1 MTCFLNRLSVFK
13 KSLKYK
19 RNYVKFT
26 ILGVKMIG
34 QHDLLRSF
42 RDNCG
47 FGLVANIKN
56 KPSYQ
61 VLDDAITALERMM
74 HRGAVAA
81 DGKTGDGSGLL
92 ISMPEEFMRGVAE
105 SNGVEL
111 SKQFGIASI
120 FTKDVKLLDIFEETC
135 DNNDLKIVFRREVP
149 IDTNALGE
157 QAMASLPKIMQF
169 FIVPNSLMATNRF
182 DALLYLSRKECEH
195 KLMKERDFYIASMS
209 SKVVSY
215 KGLVMPTHIK
225 EFYKDFQDE
234 KFKISFSLFHQRFS
248 TNTLPEWRLA
258 QPFRAVAHNGE
269 INSVEG
275 NRINVEI
282 KSESIK
288 SEVFTPEEIQRI
300 LPILQLNS
308 SDSAS
313 ADNFFEF
320 LIVNGM
326 DFFKA
331 VRAIIPSA
339 WQNSPHMDPE
349 LRAFYEYHSTV
360 FEAWDGPAAFSVT
373 DGRYIGCVLDRNG
386 LRPSKY
392 IITNDD
398 NLLIASEYGVVDIKE
413 EDIKERGR
421 LQSGEMLGLD
431 LKFGKVL
438 KSKEIDDYLKSTNPY
453 MKWLNEHMVYLQEH
467 VEEQYSSSK
476 DIDVDNL
483 IVRQRYFNI
492 TQEIVEQVIEPM
504 IIEGKE
510 AVGSMGD
517 DTPLAAFSNKQRN
530 FTDFFKQKFAQVT
543 NPPIDPIRE
552 KVVMSL
558 NTGFGE
564 IHNILDE
571 IPTHAQRLKSISPI
585 ITSEK
590 LAVLKSFGDNKSPRY
605 QAFYHN
611 TTFSTAYKNDLQTSL
626 STLVETVIHS
636 VKNDGTRIIILDD
649 GELSKENKVIPMAM
663 VVGRLNSSLL
673 KAKIRHLVSMICIT
687 GEVVDSHS
695 AAVLIGYGASAIF
708 PNLLFTTVAHQ
719 LEKSKTMDMECSEA
733 FKAVHTSIN
742 GGILKI
748 MSKMGIATI
757 ASYRN
762 AGLFDVMGL
771 SHEISKD
778 CFETSHNVIPGLTYN
793 DIDERLTKYH
803 KDAFRNNGFNKIFPL
818 NIGGYYKFYNGQEHH
833 DFGPDVI
840 HAIHD
845 MAASGKK
852 EDFDKFKNLVN
863 KRGLKF
869 IRDFFE
875 LKSDRKSID
884 VSEVEPKEVIFK
896 RFASAA
902 MSLGSISPEAH
913 ETMAIAMNT
922 IGGQSNSGE
931 GGEDSARYGTNKV
944 SKIKQVASGRFGVT
958 PAYLRSA
965 EELQIKVAQGAKPGE
980 GGQLPGHKVTALIGK
995 LRHTVPGVTLISPPP
1010 HHDIYSIEDLAQL
1023 IFDLKQVNPKARVA
1037 VKLVSTVGVGTI
1049 AAGVAKAYA
1058 DKIIISGGDG
1068 GTGAAPLTSIK
1079 FAGNPWEIGLSE
1091 AHNALKANNL
1101 RGLVE
1106 LQTDGGLKTGLDVV
1120 KAALLGAE
1128 SYAFGTG
1135 VLTIVGC
1142 KMLRICH
1149 VNKCTV
1155 GIATQN
1161 EKLRNEFFKGHVDQV
1176 INFFTLLA
1184 EDVRSIMA
1192 ELGYRTME
1200 EMIGRVDLLKV
1211 TKDDFAQKFDFS
1223 SILHQE
1229 KGVNTHQQSFN
1240 HPFDDNLF
1248 EKDVLKEAYAA
1259 IKHPEYPIRIK
1270 REIKNVHRSF
1280 GALVSGEIAEFYGDE
1295 GLKAGTITINLN
1307 GVAGQALGAFLI
1319 PGVSIY
1325 LDGVANDYIAKGMH
1339 GGKIV
1344 ITSKNQGEKFSAGG
1358 NTCLYGATG
1367 GKLYISGSVGERFGV
1382 RNSGALA
1389 IVEGSGDNACEY
1401 MTGGIVVILG
1411 KTGINFGAGMTG
1423 GISFVYDC
1431 DHTFIENVNHELVEA
1446 IRIDTDEGDE
1456 ARHYLKRL
1464 LKDYLVETGSNKA
1477 QELLENFRVEVRNF
1491 WLIKPKNLTKL
1502 PLNIE
1507 KGD

>member
-1 MTCFLNRLSVFK
+1 MVEH
-13 KSLKYK
+13 
-19 RNYVKFT
+19 
-26 ILGVKMIG
+26 
-34 QHDLLRSF
+34 HDLLRSF
-42 RDNCG
+42 KDNCG

-56 KPSYQ
+56 KASRK
-61 VLDDAITALERMM
+61 VLDDAVTALERMM

-92 ISMPEEFMRGVAE
+92 LSMPTEFMLKVAE
-105 SNGVEL
+105 ANGIEL
-111 SKQFGIASI
+111 SKQFAVASV
-120 FTKDVKLLDIFEETC
+120 FTKDTKHIDILEEVC
-135 DNNDLKIVFRREVP
+135 ANNDLKIVLRREVP
-149 IDTNALGE
+149 VDINALGD
-157 QAMASLPKIMQF
+157 QAIASLPNIMQI
-169 FIVPNSLMATNRF
+169 FITPNSIMATNRF
-182 DALLYLSRKECEH
+182 DALLYLSRKETEH
-195 KLMKERDFYIASMS
+195 KLIDERDFYIASMS
-209 SKVVSY
+209 STVLSY

-225 EFYKDFQDE
+225 EFYKDFNDE
-234 KFKISFSLFHQRFS
+234 SFKISFSLFHQRFS

-288 SEVFTPEEIQRI
+288 SDVFTDEEITRI

-331 VRAIIPSA
+331 VRAVIPSA
-339 WQNSPHMDPE
+339 WQNAPHMDPE

-392 IITNDD
+392 IVTKDD
-398 NLLIASEYGVVDIKE
+398 NLLIASEYGVVDIAE

-421 LQSGEMLGLD
+421 LQSGEMIGLD
-431 LKFGKVL
+431 LKFGKLL
-438 KSKEIDDYLKSTNPY
+438 KSNQIDDYLKGSNPY
-453 MKWLNEHMVYLQEH
+453 MKWLNEHMIYLQEH
-467 VEEQYSSSK
+467 VEEQYSAC
-476 DIDVDNL
+476 DNITGDAL
-483 IVRQRYFNI
+483 IKRQKFFNV

-504 IIEGKE
+504 IIDGKE

-517 DTPLAAFSNKQRN
+517 DTPLAAFSEKQRS
-530 FTDFFKQKFAQVT
+530 FSDYFKQKFAQVT

-564 IHNILDE
+564 VHNILDE
-571 IPTHAQRLKSISPI
+571 IPTHAHRLKSISPI
-585 ITSEK
+585 ITNEK
-590 LAVLKSFGDNKSPRY
+590 LRVLKSFGDKSSPRY

-611 TTFSTAYKNDLQTSL
+611 TTFSTAYQTDLKGSL
-626 STLVETVIHS
+626 TTLIAKIIKS
-636 VKNDGTRIIILDD
+636 VKEDGTRIVILDD
-649 GELSKENKVIPMAM
+649 AEFSEENKIIPMAM
-663 VVGRLNSSLL
+663 AIGRLNIALL
-673 KAKIRHLVSMICIT
+673 KEKIRHLVSMIAVT
-687 GEVVDSHS
+687 GEVIDSHS
-695 AAVLIGYGASAIF
+695 AAVLIGYGASAIY
-708 PNLLFTTVAHQ
+708 PNVLFATVESK
-719 LEKSKTMDMECSEA
+719 LEQSKSIKLSSPEA
-733 FKAVHTSIN
+733 YKAVHTALNS
-742 GGILKI
+742 GILKI

-762 AGLFDVMGL
+762 SGLFDVMGL
-771 SHEISKD
+771 SKEIAQE
-778 CFETSHNVIPGLTYN
+778 CFEMSHCAIAGLTYE
-793 DIDERLTKYH
+793 DIDERIEKFH
-803 KDAFRNNGFNKIFPL
+803 KSAFKNDGFKKIFPL
-818 NIGGYYKFYNGQEHH
+818 NIGGYYKFYTGQEHH
-833 DFGPDVI
+833 DFGPAVI
-840 HAIHD
+840 HAIHAVAD
-845 MAASGKK
+845 SGKK
-852 EDFDKFKNLVN
+852 EDFDRLRNLVN
-863 KRGLKF
+863 NRGLKF
-869 IRDFFE
+869 IRDFFDI
-875 LKSDRKSID
+875 KSDRKAID
-884 VSEVEPKEVIFK
+884 ISEVEPKEAIFK

-913 ETMAIAMNT
+913 ETIAIAMNR

-931 GGEDSARYGTNKV
+931 GGEDKSRFGTERV

-965 EELQIKVAQGAKPGE
+965 EEIQIKVAQGAKPGE

-1010 HHDIYSIEDLAQL
+1010 HHDIYSIEDLSQL
-1023 IFDLKQVNPKARVA
+1023 IFDMKQVNPKARIA
-1037 VKLVSTVGVGTI
+1037 VKLVSTIGVGTI

-1068 GTGAAPLTSIK
+1068 GTGAAPLTSLK
-1079 FAGNPWEIGLSE
+1079 FAGNPWELGLSE

-1106 LQTDGGLKTGLDVV
+1106 LQTDGGLKSGLDVV

-1128 SYAFGTG
+1128 SFAFGTG

-1149 VNKCTV
+1149 VNKCSV

-1161 EKLRNEFFKGHVDQV
+1161 EKLREEFFKGHVDQI
-1176 INFFTLLA
+1176 INYFTLLA

-1192 ELGYRTME
+1192 TLGYKTME
-1200 EMIGRVDLLKV
+1200 EMVGQVSTLKV
-1211 TKDDFAQKFDFS
+1211 KEDSFAQKFDFS
-1223 SILHQE
+1223 AVLHE
-1229 KGVNTHQQSFN
+1229 EEGVNTHQQRFN
-1240 HPFDDNLF
+1240 HPFDDNSF
-1248 EKDVLKEAYAA
+1248 EKDVLKEAMVA
-1259 IKHPEYPIRIK
+1259 IKSPDQPIRIN

-1280 GALVSGEIAEFYGDE
+1280 GALISGEIAEYYGDD
-1295 GLKAGTITINLN
+1295 GLKPDTIKINLT
-1307 GVAGQALGAFLI
+1307 GSAGQALGAFI
-1319 PGVSIY
+1319 APGVSIY
-1325 LDGVANDYIAKGMH
+1325 LDGVANDYIGKGMN
-1339 GGKIV
+1339 GGKII
-1344 ITSKNQGEKFSAGG
+1344 ITSKNEGEEFSAGG

-1367 GKLYISGSVGERFGV
+1367 GKLYISGSVGERFAV
-1382 RNSGALA
+1382 RNSGAFA
-1389 IVEGSGDNACEY
+1389 IVEGTGDNACEY
-1401 MTGGIVVILG
+1401 MTGGVVVILG

-1423 GISFVYDC
+1423 GVSFVYDQE
-1431 DHTFIENVNHELVEA
+1431 HRFVENVNHELVEA
-1446 IRIDTDEGDE
+1446 VRIDTDEGDE

-1464 LKDYLVETGSNKA
+1464 LKDYVVETGSLKA
-1477 QELLENFRVEVRNF
+1477 IELLENFRVEVRNF
-1491 WLIKPKNLTKL
+1491 WLVKPKNLTKL
-1502 PLNIE
+1502 PLNLE
-1507 KGD
+1507 NGD

>member
-1 MTCFLNRLSVFK
+1 MVEH
-13 KSLKYK
+13 
-19 RNYVKFT
+19 
-26 ILGVKMIG
+26 
-34 QHDLLRSF
+34 HDLLRSF
-42 RDNCG
+42 KDNCG

-56 KPSYQ
+56 KASRK
-61 VLDDAITALERMM
+61 VLDDAVTALERMM

-92 ISMPEEFMRGVAE
+92 LSMPKEFIKKEASKNGIELPNQFAVA
-105 SNGVEL
+105 SV
-111 SKQFGIASI
+111 
-120 FTKDVKLLDIFEETC
+120 FTKDKSLLDILSDIC
-135 DNNDLKIVFRREVP
+135 ANNDLKIVFTRDVP
-149 IDTNALGE
+149 VDTNALGE
-157 QAMASLPKIMQF
+157 QAIASLPNIVQLV
-169 FIVPNSLMATNRF
+169 IVPNSIMATTRF
-182 DALLYLSRKECEH
+182 DALLYLSRKETEH
-195 KLMKERDFYIASMS
+195 KLIEHRDFYIASMS
-209 SKVVSY
+209 STVLSY

-234 KFKISFSLFHQRFS
+234 AFKISFSLFHQRFS

-258 QPFRAVAHNGE
+258 QPFRSVAHNGE

-288 SEVFTPEEIQRI
+288 SEVFTDEEIQRI

-331 VRAIIPSA
+331 ARAVIPSA
-339 WQNSPHMDPE
+339 WQNAPHMDPE

-398 NLLIASEYGVVDIKE
+398 NLLIASEYGVVDIAE

-431 LKFGKVL
+431 LKFGKIL
-438 KSKEIDDYLKSTNPY
+438 KNEQINDYLKSSNPY
-453 MKWLNEHMVYLQEH
+453 MKWLNEHMIYLQEH
-467 VEEQYSSSK
+467 VDENFSAQCSFDK
-476 DIDVDNL
+476 DNL
-483 IVRQRYFNI
+483 VKRQRFFNI

-504 IIEGKE
+504 IKDSKE

-530 FTDFFKQKFAQVT
+530 FTDYFKQKFAQVT

-564 IHNILDE
+564 VHNILDE
-571 IPTHAQRLKSISPI
+571 IPTHANRLKSISPI
-585 ITSEK
+585 ITAEK
-590 LAVLKSFGDNKSPRY
+590 LDVLKSFGNEKSPRY
-605 QAFYHN
+605 QAYYKN
-611 TTFSTAYKNDLQTSL
+611 NSFSTAYSGSL
-626 STLVETVIHS
+626 KDALDKLVSDVIES
-636 VKNDGTRIIILDD
+636 VTNDGTRIIILDD
-649 GELSKENKVIPMAM
+649 SEFSVENKTIPMAM
-663 VVGRLNSSLL
+663 VIGRVNFALL
-673 KAKIRHLVSMICIT
+673 KNKNRHLVSLIAIT
-687 GEVVDSHS
+687 GEVIDSHS
-695 AAVLIGYGASAIF
+695 AAVLIGYGASAIY
-708 PNLLFTTVAHQ
+708 PNLLFSTVINQ
-719 LEKSKTMDMECSEA
+719 VEKSKSLNIDCKEA
-733 FKAVHTSIN
+733 IKSVQSALN
-742 GGILKI
+742 AGLLKI

-762 AGLFDVMGL
+762 AGLFDVLGL
-771 SHEISKD
+771 SREIVED
-778 CFETSHNVIPGLTYN
+778 CFESSNSTLHGLSYD
-793 DIDERLTKYH
+793 DIDERVSKYH
-803 KDAFRNNGFNKIFPL
+803 KEAFKEDGFNKIFPL
-818 NIGGYYKFYNGQEHH
+818 NIGGYYKFYSGQEHH
-833 DFGPDVI
+833 DFGPAVI
-840 HAIHD
+840 HAIHSV
-845 MAASGKK
+845 AENGKK
-852 EDFDKFKNLVN
+852 EDFDRLKDLVN

-884 VSEVEPKEVIFK
+884 ISEVESKEKIFK

-913 ETMAIAMNT
+913 ETIAIAMNR

-931 GGEDSARYGTNKV
+931 GGEDVSRFGTERV

-965 EELQIKVAQGAKPGE
+965 EEIQIKVAQGAKPGE
-980 GGQLPGHKVTALIGK
+980 GGQLPGHKVTPLIGK

-1023 IFDLKQVNPKARVA
+1023 IFDCKQVNPKARVA
-1037 VKLVSTVGVGTI
+1037 VKLVSTMGVGTI

-1079 FAGNPWEIGLSE
+1079 FAGNPWELGLSE

-1106 LQTDGGLKTGLDVV
+1106 VQADGGLKSGLDVV

-1128 SYAFGTG
+1128 SFAFGTG

-1149 VNKCTV
+1149 VNKCSV

-1161 EKLRNEFFKGHVDQV
+1161 DKLREEFFKGHVGQV
-1176 INFFTLLA
+1176 INYFTLLA
-1184 EDVRSIMA
+1184 EDIRSIMA
-1192 ELGYRTME
+1192 ELGYKTME

-1211 TKDDFAQKFDFS
+1211 VDDKFAQKFDFS
-1223 SILHQE
+1223 SVLHHE
-1229 KGVNTHQQSFN
+1229 EGVNTHQQRFN
-1240 HPFDDNLF
+1240 HPFDDNSF
-1248 EKDVLKEAYAA
+1248 EKNVLTEAMAA
-1259 IKHPEYPIRIK
+1259 IKHPEQPIRIS
-1270 REIKNVHRSF
+1270 REIKNIHRSF
-1280 GALVSGEIAEFYGDE
+1280 GALVSGEIAQYYGDK
-1295 GLKAGTITINLN
+1295 GLKADTIKIDLH
-1307 GVAGQALGAFLI
+1307 GIAGQALGAFLI

-1325 LDGVANDYIAKGMH
+1325 LNGVANDYIGKGMH
-1339 GGKIV
+1339 GGKII
-1344 ITSKNQGEKFSAGG
+1344 ITSSNQGEVYSAGG

-1367 GKLYISGSVGERFGV
+1367 GKLYISGSVGERFAV

-1401 MTGGIVVILG
+1401 MTGGIVVMLG

-1423 GISFVYDC
+1423 GISFVYDA
-1431 DHTFIENVNHELVEA
+1431 DHSFVENVNRELVDA
-1446 IRIDTDEGDE
+1446 IRIDTDESAD
-1456 ARHYLKRL
+1456 ARHLLKRL
-1464 LKDYLVETGSNKA
+1464 LKDYEAETESKKA
-1477 QELLENFRVEVRNF
+1477 KDLLDNFRVEVRNF
-1491 WLIKPKNLTKL
+1491 WLVKPKNLTKL
-1502 PLNIE
+1502 PLNLE
-1507 KGD
+1507 NGD

>member
-1 MTCFLNRLSVFK
+1 MVEH
-13 KSLKYK
+13 
-19 RNYVKFT
+19 
-26 ILGVKMIG
+26 
-34 QHDLLRSF
+34 HDLLRSF
-42 RDNCG
+42 KDNCG

-56 KPSYQ
+56 KPSRK
-61 VLDDAITALERMM
+61 VLNDAITALERMM

-92 ISMPEEFMRGVAE
+92 LSMPEEFIRKEAE
-105 SNGVEL
+105 KAGVEL
-111 SKQFGIASI
+111 ANQFAVASV
-120 FTKDVKLLDIFEETC
+120 FTKDLTQLDEIEAIC
-135 DNNDLKIVFRREVP
+135 AHNDLKVVLRREVP
-149 IDTNALGE
+149 VDTNALGD
-157 QAMASLPKIMQF
+157 QALETLPHIMQLV
-169 FIVPNSLMATNRF
+169 ITPNSIMAIERF

-195 KLMKERDFYIASMS
+195 KFVKDRDFYIASMS
-209 SKVVSY
+209 SKVLSY

-225 EFYKDFQDE
+225 EFYKDLQDE
-234 KFKISFSLFHQRFS
+234 NFKISFSLFHQRFS

-288 SEVFTPEEIQRI
+288 SDVFTDEEIARL
-300 LPILQLNS
+300 LPILQPGA

-331 VRAIIPSA
+331 VRAVIPSA
-339 WQNSPHMDPE
+339 WQNAPHMDPE

-392 IITNDD
+392 IVTKDD
-398 NLLIASEYGVVDIKE
+398 NLLIASEYGVVDIAE

-421 LQSGEMLGLD
+421 LQSGEMIGLD
-431 LKFGKVL
+431 LKFGKLL
-438 KSKEIDDYLKSTNPY
+438 KSNQIDNYLKSSNPY
-453 MKWLNEHMVYLQEH
+453 MKWLNEHMIYLQEH
-467 VEEQYSSSK
+467 VEEQYGK
-476 DIDVDNL
+476 PLELDEDVL
-483 IVRQRYFNI
+483 VKKQKYFNI
-492 TQEIVEQVIEPM
+492 TQEVVEQVIEPM
-504 IIEGKE
+504 MRDGKE

-517 DTPLAAFSNKQRN
+517 DTPLAAFSQKQRS

-564 IHNILDE
+564 VHNILNE
-571 IPTHAQRLKSISPI
+571 IPSHAHRLKSISPI
-585 ITSEK
+585 ITGEK
-590 LAVLKSFGDNKSPRY
+590 LEVLKSFGDKKSPRY

-611 TTFSTAYKNDLQTSL
+611 TTFSTAYESDLKASL
-626 STLVETVIHS
+626 EALVERVIES
-636 VKNDGTRIIILDD
+636 VKNDNTRIVILDD
-649 GELSKENKVIPMAM
+649 AEFSESKKIIPMAM
-663 VVGRLNSSLL
+663 VIGRLNTALL
-673 KAKIRHLVSMICIT
+673 EEKVRHLVSMIAVT
-687 GEVVDSHS
+687 GEVFDSHS
-695 AAVLIGYGASAIF
+695 AAVLIGYGASAIY
-708 PNLLFTTVAHQ
+708 PKVLFETVATH
-719 LEKSKTMDMECSEA
+719 LEKSKSINLTCHEA
-733 FKAVHTSIN
+733 FKSVHTAIN
-742 GGILKI
+742 SGLLKI
-748 MSKMGIATI
+748 MSKMGISTI

-762 AGLFDVMGL
+762 SALFDVMGL
-771 SHEISKD
+771 SHEIVQD
-778 CFETSHNVIPGLTYN
+778 CFKASNCAIPGLTYE
-793 DIDERLTKYH
+793 DIDERIEKNH
-803 KDAFRNNGFNKIFPL
+803 KSAFKNDGFKKIFPL
-818 NIGGYYKFYNGQEHH
+818 NIGGYYKFYTGQEHH
-833 DFGPDVI
+833 DFGPAVI
-840 HAIHD
+840 HAIHK
-845 MAASGKK
+845 MANSGKP
-852 EDFDKFKNLVN
+852 EDFEELKRLVN
-863 KRGLKF
+863 GRGLKM
-869 IRDFFE
+869 IRDF
-875 LKSDRKSID
+875 LDIKSDRKPID
-884 VSEVEPKEVIFK
+884 ISEVEPKEAIFK

-913 ETMAIAMNT
+913 ETIAIAMNR

-931 GGEDSARYGTNKV
+931 GGEDKARFGTERV

-965 EELQIKVAQGAKPGE
+965 EEIQIKVAQGAKPGE
-980 GGQLPGHKVTALIGK
+980 GGQLPGHKVTPLIGK

-1023 IFDLKQVNPKARVA
+1023 IFDMKQINPKARVA
-1037 VKLVSTVGVGTI
+1037 VKLVSTIGVGTI

-1079 FAGNPWEIGLSE
+1079 FAGNPWELGLSE

-1149 VNKCTV
+1149 VNKCSV

-1161 EKLRNEFFKGHVDQV
+1161 EKLREEFFKGHVDQV
-1176 INFFTLLA
+1176 VNFFTLLA

-1200 EMIGRVDLLKV
+1200 EMIGRVDLLQ
-1211 TKDDFAQKFDFS
+1211 TKEDEFARKFDFS
-1223 SILHQE
+1223 AVLHQE
-1229 KGVNTHQQSFN
+1229 EGVNTHQQPFN
-1240 HPFDDNLF
+1240 PPFDDNAF
-1248 EKDVLKEAYAA
+1248 EKDVLKEAMVA
-1259 IKHPEYPIRIK
+1259 IKSPEQPIRIQ
-1270 REIKNVHRSF
+1270 REIQNIHRSF
-1280 GALVSGEIAEFYGDE
+1280 GTLLSGEIAEYYGDE
-1295 GLKAGTITINLN
+1295 GLKPDTIKINLS
-1307 GVAGQALGAFLI
+1307 GVAGQALGAFLA
-1319 PGVSIY
+1319 PGISIY
-1325 LDGVANDYIAKGMH
+1325 LDGVANDYIGKGMN
-1339 GGKIV
+1339 GGKII
-1344 ITSKNQGEKFSAGG
+1344 ITSKNEGESFSSGG

-1367 GKLYISGSVGERFGV
+1367 GKLYISGSVGERFAV
-1382 RNSGALA
+1382 RNSGAFA
-1389 IVEGSGDNACEY
+1389 IVEGTGDNACEY
-1401 MTGGIVVILG
+1401 MTGGVVVILG

-1423 GISFVYDC
+1423 GISFVYDKE
-1431 DHTFIENVNHELVEA
+1431 HKFVENVNHELIEA
-1446 IRIDTDEGDE
+1446 VRIDTDEGDE

-1464 LKDYLVETGSNKA
+1464 LKDYVVETSSKKA

-1491 WLIKPKNLTKL
+1491 WLVKPKNLTKL
-1502 PLNIE
+1502 PLNLE
-1507 KGD
+1507 NGD

>member
-1 MTCFLNRLSVFK
+1 MTEH
-13 KSLKYK
+13 
-19 RNYVKFT
+19 
-26 ILGVKMIG
+26 
-34 QHDLLRSF
+34 HDLLRSF
-42 RDNCG
+42 KDNCG

-56 KPSYQ
+56 KASHK
-61 VLDDAITALERMM
+61 VLNDAVTALERMM
-74 HRGAVAA
+74 HRGAIAA
-81 DGKTGDGSGLL
+81 DGKTGDGCGLL
-92 ISMPEEFMRGVAE
+92 LSMPDEFLRNEA
-105 SNGVEL
+105 SNNGVEL
-111 SKQFGIASI
+111 PKQFAVASV
-120 FTKDVKLLDIFEETC
+120 FTKDIKHLEVIENICEA
-135 DNNDLKIVFRREVP
+135 NDLKIVLRREVP
-149 IDTNALGE
+149 TDNKALGE
-157 QAMASLPKIMQF
+157 QALESLPSIMQL
-169 FIVPNSLMATNRF
+169 FITPNSIMATNRF
-182 DALLYLSRKECEH
+182 DALLYLSRKESEH
-195 KLMKERDFYIASMS
+195 KLVNDRNFYIASMS
-209 SKVVSY
+209 SKVLSY
-215 KGLVMPTHIK
+215 KGLIMPTHIK

-234 KFKISFSLFHQRFS
+234 SFKVSFSLFHQRFS
-248 TNTLPEWRLA
+248 TNTLPEWKLA

-275 NRINVEI
+275 NRISVAI

-288 SEVFTPEEIQRI
+288 SEVFTDEEIKRI

-331 VRAIIPSA
+331 VRAVIPSA
-339 WQNSPHMDPE
+339 WQNAPHMDPE

-392 IITNDD
+392 IVTKDD
-398 NLLIASEYGVVDIKE
+398 NLLIASEYGVVDIPE
-413 EDIKERGR
+413 EEIAERGR
-421 LQSGEMLGLD
+421 LQSGEMIGLD
-431 LKFGKVL
+431 LKFGKLL
-438 KSKEIDDYLKSTNPY
+438 KNEQINDYLKSSNPY
-453 MKWLNEHMVYLQEH
+453 MKWLNEHMIYLQEH
-467 VEEQYSSSK
+467 VEVQYTDK
-476 DIDVDNL
+476 CDFETENFIK
-483 IVRQRYFNI
+483 RQRFFNI
-492 TQEIVEQVIEPM
+492 TQEVIEQVIEPM

-530 FTDFFKQKFAQVT
+530 FTDYFKQKFAQVT

-564 IHNILDE
+564 VHNILDE
-571 IPTHAQRLKSISPI
+571 IPSHAHRLKSISPI
-585 ITSEK
+585 ITREK
-590 LAVLKSFGDNKSPRY
+590 LDVLKSFGDKSSPRY

-611 TTFSTAYKNDLQTSL
+611 TTFSTTYSGSL
-626 STLVETVIHS
+626 KEALDALTVKVVDS
-636 VKNDGTRIIILDD
+636 VKNEGTRIIVLDD
-649 GELSKENKVIPMAM
+649 YEFNLNNKVIPMAM
-663 VVGRLNSSLL
+663 VVGRLNFALL
-673 KAKIRHLVSMICIT
+673 NARIRHLTSMVCIT

-695 AAVLIGYGASAIF
+695 AAVLIGYGASAIH
-708 PNLLFTTVAHQ
+708 PNLLFATVIDKI
-719 LEKSKTMDMECSEA
+719 ESSKMMTMDCSEGI
-733 FKAVHTSIN
+733 KAVHSALN
-742 GGILKI
+742 AGLLKI
-748 MSKMGIATI
+748 MSKMGIATV

-762 AGLFDVMGL
+762 AGLFDVLGL
-771 SHEISKD
+771 NDEIVKE
-778 CFETSHNVIPGLTYN
+778 CFESSNSELGGLNYE
-793 DIDERLTKYH
+793 DIDERITKYH
-803 KDAFRNNGFNKIFPL
+803 KEAFVEDGFKKIFPL
-818 NIGGYYKFYNGQEHH
+818 NIGGYYKFYSGQEHH
-833 DFGPDVI
+833 DFGPAVI
-840 HAIHD
+840 HAIHAVAD
-845 MAASGKK
+845 SGKT
-852 EDFDKFKNLVN
+852 EDYNKLKDLVN

-875 LKSDRKSID
+875 LKSDRKAID
-884 VSEVEPKEVIFK
+884 ISEVESKEKIFK

-913 ETMAIAMNT
+913 ETIAIAMNR
-922 IGGQSNSGE
+922 IGAQSNSGE
-931 GGEDSARYGTNKV
+931 GGEDKARFGTERV

-965 EELQIKVAQGAKPGE
+965 DEIQIKVAQGAKPGE

-1023 IFDLKQVNPKARVA
+1023 IFDIKQVNPKSRVA
-1037 VKLVSTVGVGTI
+1037 VKLVSTIGVGTI

-1106 LQTDGGLKTGLDVV
+1106 LQTDGGLKSGLDVV

-1149 VNKCTV
+1149 VNKCSV

-1161 EKLRNEFFKGHVDQV
+1161 EKLRDEFFKGHVDQV
-1176 INFFTLLA
+1176 INYFTFLA
-1184 EDVRSIMA
+1184 EDIRSIMA
-1192 ELGYRTME
+1192 ELGFATIE
-1200 EMIGRVDLLKV
+1200 EMVGRVDLLKV
-1211 TKDDFAQKFDFS
+1211 VDDKFAQKFDFS

-1229 KGVNTHQQSFN
+1229 EGVNTHQQKFN
-1240 HPFDDNLF
+1240 KPFDDNAF
-1248 EKDVLKEAYAA
+1248 EHDILKEAMSA
-1259 IKHPEYPIRIK
+1259 IKHPEHPIRIT

-1280 GALVSGEIAEFYGDE
+1280 GALVSGEIAQYYGDT
-1295 GLKAGTITINLN
+1295 GLKADTIKINLT
-1307 GVAGQALGAFLI
+1307 GIAGQAFGAFLI
-1319 PGVSIY
+1319 PGVSVY
-1325 LDGVANDYIAKGMH
+1325 LEGVANDYIGKGMH
-1339 GGKIV
+1339 GGKII
-1344 ITSKNQGEKFSAGG
+1344 ITSKNEGEEYSAGG

-1367 GKLYISGSVGERFGV
+1367 GKLYITGSVGERFAV

-1401 MTGGIVVILG
+1401 MTGGVVVILG
-1411 KTGINFGAGMTG
+1411 RTGINFGAGMTG
-1423 GISFVYDC
+1423 GVSFVYDE
-1431 DHTFIENVNHELVEA
+1431 DHSFVENVNRELVEA
-1446 IRIDTDEGDE
+1446 IRIDTDEGAD
-1456 ARHYLKRL
+1456 ARHLLKKL
-1464 LKDYLVETGSNKA
+1464 LKDYVVETESAKA
-1477 QELLENFRVEVRNF
+1477 KELLLNFRVEVRNF
-1491 WLIKPKNLTKL
+1491 WLVKPKNLTKL
-1502 PLNIE
+1502 PLNLE
-1507 KGD
+1507 NGN

>member
-1 MTCFLNRLSVFK
+1 M
-13 KSLKYK
+13 
-19 RNYVKFT
+19 VKH
-26 ILGVKMIG
+26 
-34 QHDLLRSF
+34 HDLLRSF
-42 RDNCG
+42 KDNCG

-56 KPSYQ
+56 KASRK
-61 VLDDAITALERMM
+61 VLDDAVTALERMM

-92 ISMPEEFMRGVAE
+92 LSMPEEFIRKEA
-105 SNGVEL
+105 SANGVEL
-111 SKQFGIASI
+111 PTQFAVASV
-120 FTKDVKLLDIFEETC
+120 FTKNKAHLKIMENICV
-135 DNNDLKIVFRREVP
+135 NNDLKIVYTRDVP
-149 IDTNALGE
+149 VDINALGD
-157 QAMASLPKIMQF
+157 QAIASLPH
-169 FIVPNSLMATNRF
+169 IVQLCITPNSIMATNRF
-182 DALLYLSRKECEH
+182 DALLYLSRKEVEH
-195 KLMKERDFYIASMS
+195 KLIDERDFYISSMS
-209 SKVVSY
+209 SKVLSY

-234 KFKISFSLFHQRFS
+234 SFKVSFSLFHQRFS

-275 NRINVEI
+275 NRLNVEI

-288 SEVFTPEEIQRI
+288 SEVFTPEEIDRI

-331 VRAIIPSA
+331 VRAVIPSA
-339 WQNSPHMDPE
+339 WQNAPHMDPE

-398 NLLIASEYGVVDIKE
+398 NLLIASEYGVVDID
-413 EDIKERGR
+413 EDNIKERGR

-438 KSKEIDDYLKSTNPY
+438 KNEQINDYLKSSNPY
-453 MKWLNEHMVYLQEH
+453 MKWLNEHMIYLQEH
-467 VEEQYSSSK
+467 VEEQYVINCEFSR
-476 DIDVDNL
+476 DNF
-483 IVRQRYFNI
+483 IKRQRFFNI
-492 TQEIVEQVIEPM
+492 TQEVIEQVIEPM
-504 IIEGKE
+504 ILDGKE

-517 DTPLAAFSNKQRN
+517 DTPLAAFSSKQRC
-530 FTDFFKQKFAQVT
+530 FTDYFKQKFAQVT

-564 IHNILDE
+564 VHNILDE
-571 IPTHAQRLKSISPI
+571 IPTHAHRLKSISPI
-585 ITSEK
+585 ITREK
-590 LAVLKSFGDNKSPRY
+590 LEVLKSFGDKKSPRY

-611 TTFSTAYKNDLQTSL
+611 TTFSTAYKGSL
-626 STLVETVIHS
+626 KEALDALVVKVVSS
-636 VKNDGTRIIILDD
+636 VSKNGTRIIILDD
-649 GELSKENKVIPMAM
+649 KEFSFENKIMPMAM
-663 VVGRLNSSLL
+663 VVGRLNLALL
-673 KAKIRHLVSMICIT
+673 KAKVRHLTSLVCIT
-687 GEVVDSHS
+687 GEVIDSHS
-695 AAVLIGYGASAIF
+695 AAVLIGYGASAIY
-708 PNLLFTTVAHQ
+708 PNLLFATAIDKVETSKVID
-719 LEKSKTMDMECSEA
+719 LECNEGI
-733 FKAVHTSIN
+733 KAVHSALN
-742 GGILKI
+742 GGLLKI
-748 MSKMGIATI
+748 MSKMGIATV

-762 AGLFDVMGL
+762 AGLFDVLGL
-771 SHEISKD
+771 SDEIVED
-778 CFETSHNVIPGLTYN
+778 CFENSNSELGGLTYE
-793 DIDERLTKYH
+793 DIDERVARYH
-803 KDAFRNNGFNKIFPL
+803 KEAFVEDGFKKIFPL
-818 NIGGYYKFYNGQEHH
+818 NIGGFYKFYSGQEHH
-833 DFGPDVI
+833 DFGPSVI
-840 HAIHD
+840 HAIH
-845 MAASGKK
+845 AVARSGKK
-852 EDFDKFKNLVN
+852 EDYEKLKTIVN
-863 KRGLKF
+863 QRGLKY
-869 IRDFFE
+869 IRDFFDM
-875 LKSDRKSID
+875 KSSRKPID
-884 VSEVEPKEVIFK
+884 ISEVESKEKIFK
-896 RFASAA
+896 RFSSAA

-913 ETMAIAMNT
+913 ETIAIAMNR

-931 GGEDSARYGTNKV
+931 GGEDKARYGTERV

-965 EELQIKVAQGAKPGE
+965 EEIQIKVAQGAKPGE
-980 GGQLPGHKVTALIGK
+980 GGQLPGHKVSPLIGK

-1023 IFDLKQVNPKARVA
+1023 IFDCKQVNPKARVA
-1037 VKLVSTVGVGTI
+1037 VKLVSTIGVGTI

-1106 LQTDGGLKTGLDVV
+1106 VQTDGGLKTGLDVV

-1149 VNKCTV
+1149 VNKCSV

-1161 EKLRNEFFKGHVDQV
+1161 EKLRADFFKGHVDQV

-1184 EDVRSIMA
+1184 EDIRCIMA
-1192 ELGYRTME
+1192 ELGFKTME
-1200 EMIGRVDLLKV
+1200 EMIGQVDTLKV
-1211 TKDDFAQKFDFS
+1211 VDDAFARKFDFS
-1223 SILHQE
+1223 SILHKE
-1229 KGVNTHQQSFN
+1229 EGVNTSQQKFN
-1240 HPFDDNLF
+1240 HPFDDNSF
-1248 EKDVLKEAYAA
+1248 EHSVLKEAMAA
-1259 IKHPEYPIRIK
+1259 IKHPDRPIRIT
-1270 REIKNVHRSF
+1270 RDIQNVHRSF
-1280 GALVSGEIAEFYGDE
+1280 GALISGEIAEYYGDT
-1295 GLKAGTITINLN
+1295 GLKADTIKINLK
-1307 GVAGQALGAFLI
+1307 GTAGQALGAFLI
-1319 PGVSIY
+1319 HGVSIY
-1325 LDGVANDYIAKGMH
+1325 LNGVANDYLGKGMH
-1339 GGKIV
+1339 GGKII
-1344 ITSKNQGEKFSAGG
+1344 ITSKNEGEVFAAGG

-1367 GKLYISGSVGERFGV
+1367 GKLYISGSVGERFAV

-1389 IVEGSGDNACEY
+1389 IVEATGDNACEY
-1401 MTGGIVVILG
+1401 MTGGVVVILG
-1411 KTGINFGAGMTG
+1411 RTGINFGAGMTG
-1423 GISFVYDC
+1423 GVSFVYDE
-1431 DHTFIENVNHELVEA
+1431 DHSFVENVNRELVEA
-1446 IRIDTDEGDE
+1446 VRIDTDEGAD
-1456 ARHYLKRL
+1456 ARHLLKKL
-1464 LKDYLVETGSNKA
+1464 LKDYVVETESKKA
-1477 QELLENFRVEVRNF
+1477 KELLDNFRVEVRNF

>member
-1 MTCFLNRLSVFK
+1 MVEH
-13 KSLKYK
+13 
-19 RNYVKFT
+19 
-26 ILGVKMIG
+26 
-34 QHDLLRSF
+34 HDLLRSF
-42 RDNCG
+42 KDNCG

-56 KPSYQ
+56 KASHK
-61 VLDDAITALERMM
+61 VLDDAVTALERMM

-92 ISMPEEFMRGVAE
+92 LSIPEEFLRNEAEKNGIELPAQFAVA
-105 SNGVEL
+105 SV
-111 SKQFGIASI
+111 
-120 FTKDVKLLDIFEETC
+120 FTKNREHLATVEEIC
-135 DNNDLKIVFRREVP
+135 INNDLKIVFTRDVP
-149 IDTNALGE
+149 VDTNALGD
-157 QAMASLPKIMQF
+157 QALETLPNIVQL
-169 FIVPNSLMATNRF
+169 FITPNSIMATNRF
-182 DALLYLSRKECEH
+182 DALLYLSRKESEH
-195 KLMKERDFYIASMS
+195 KLIDDRDFYIASMS
-209 SKVVSY
+209 SKVLSY

-225 EFYKDFQDE
+225 EFYKDLQNPL
-234 KFKISFSLFHQRFS
+234 FKISFSLFHQRFS

-269 INSVEG
+269 INSVEA
-275 NRINVEI
+275 NRVNVEI

-288 SEVFTPEEIQRI
+288 SEVFSDEEIARI
-300 LPILQLNS
+300 LPILQLNA

-331 VRAIIPSA
+331 ARAVIPSA
-339 WQNSPHMDPE
+339 WQNAPHMDPE

-392 IITNDD
+392 IVTKDN
-398 NLLIASEYGVVDIKE
+398 NLLIASEYGVVDIAE

-431 LKFGKVL
+431 LKFGKLL
-438 KSKEIDDYLKSTNPY
+438 KSKDIDNYLKASNPY
-453 MKWLNEHMVYLQEH
+453 MKWLNEHMIYLQEH
-467 VEEQYSSSK
+467 VDEQYIARCEFEK
-476 DIDVDNL
+476 EDFIK
-483 IVRQRYFNI
+483 RQRFFNI
-492 TQEIVEQVIEPM
+492 TQEVIEQVIEPM
-504 IIEGKE
+504 LKDGKE

-517 DTPLAAFSNKQRN
+517 DTPLAAFSNKQRT
-530 FTDFFKQKFAQVT
+530 FSDYFKQKFAQVT

-564 IHNILDE
+564 VHNILDE
-571 IPTHAQRLKSISPI
+571 IPSHAHRLKSISPI

-590 LAVLKSFGDNKSPRY
+590 LDVLKSFGDKSSPRY
-605 QAFYHN
+605 QPHYHN
-611 TTFSTAYKNDLQTSL
+611 TTFSTAYTGSL
-626 STLVETVIHS
+626 EEALNKITEKVIKS
-636 VKNDGTRIIILDD
+636 VREEGTRVVILDD
-649 GELSKENKVIPMAM
+649 YEFSAENKIIPMAM
-663 VVGRLNSSLL
+663 VVGRINFALL
-673 KAKIRHLVSMICIT
+673 KEKIRHLVSIISVT

-695 AAVLIGYGASAIF
+695 AAVLIGYGASAVY
-708 PNLLFTTVAHQ
+708 PNLLYATAIDHI
-719 LEKSKTMDMECSEA
+719 EKSNVLNVECHEA
-733 FKAVHTSIN
+733 LKSIHSAIN
-742 GGILKI
+742 GGLLKI

-762 AGLFDVMGL
+762 AGLFDVLGL
-771 SHEISKD
+771 NNNIVKD
-778 CFETSHNVIPGLTYN
+778 CFETSHSALSGLDYN
-793 DIDERLTKYH
+793 DIDERITKYH
-803 KDAFRNNGFNKIFPL
+803 KDAFKENGFNKIFPL
-818 NIGGYYKFYNGQEHH
+818 NIGGFYKFYSGQEHH
-833 DFGPDVI
+833 DFGPEVI
-840 HAIHD
+840 HAIH
-845 MAASGKK
+845 AVASSGKK
-852 EDFDKFKNLVN
+852 KDYDRLKEIVN

-869 IRDFFE
+869 IRDFFD
-875 LKSDRKSID
+875 LKSDRQPID
-884 VSEVEPKEVIFK
+884 ISEVEPKEEIFK
-896 RFASAA
+896 RFSSAA

-913 ETMAIAMNT
+913 ETLAIAMNK

-931 GGEDSARYGTNKV
+931 GGEDKTRFGTQRN

-965 EELQIKVAQGAKPGE
+965 EEIQIKVAQGAKPGE
-980 GGQLPGHKVTALIGK
+980 GGQLPGHKVTPLIGK

-1023 IFDLKQVNPKARVA
+1023 IFDMKQVNPKARVA
-1037 VKLVSTVGVGTI
+1037 VKLVSTIGVGTI

-1106 LQTDGGLKTGLDVV
+1106 VQTDGGLKTGLDVV

-1149 VNKCTV
+1149 VNKCSV

-1161 EKLRNEFFKGHVDQV
+1161 EKLREEFFKGHVDQV
-1176 INFFTLLA
+1176 VNYFTLLA
-1184 EDVRSIMA
+1184 EDVRSLMA
-1192 ELGYRTME
+1192 ELGYKTMD

-1211 TKDDFAQKFDFS
+1211 KEDDFAQKFNFS

-1229 KGVNTHQQSFN
+1229 EGVNTCQQPFN
-1240 HPFDDNLF
+1240 PPFDDNEF
-1248 EKDVLKEAYAA
+1248 EKDVLKEAMNA
-1259 IKHPEYPIRIK
+1259 IKHPEHPIRIT

-1280 GALVSGEIAEFYGDE
+1280 GALISGEIAQYYGDD
-1295 GLKAGTITINLN
+1295 GLKADTIKINLS

-1319 PGVSIY
+1319 HGVSIY
-1325 LDGVANDYIAKGMH
+1325 LDGVANDYLGKGMH
-1339 GGKIV
+1339 GGKII
-1344 ITSKNQGEKFSAGG
+1344 ITSQNQGEEFSAGG

-1367 GKLYISGSVGERFGV
+1367 GKLYISGSVGERFAV
-1382 RNSGALA
+1382 RNSGAVA

-1401 MTGGIVVILG
+1401 MTGGIVAILG
-1411 KTGINFGAGMTG
+1411 RTGINFGAGMTG
-1423 GISFVYDC
+1423 GVAFVYDE
-1431 DHTFIENVNHELVEA
+1431 DHSFVENVNRELVEA
-1446 IRIDTDEGDE
+1446 VRIDTDEGAD
-1456 ARHYLKRL
+1456 ARHLLKRL
-1464 LKDYLVETGSNKA
+1464 LKDYIVETESIKA
-1477 QELLENFRVEVRNF
+1477 KELLDNFRVEVRNF
-1491 WLIKPKNLTKL
+1491 WLIRPKNLTKL
-1502 PLNIE
+1502 PLNLE
-1507 KGD
+1507 NGD

>member
-1 MTCFLNRLSVFK
+1 MVEH
-13 KSLKYK
+13 
-19 RNYVKFT
+19 
-26 ILGVKMIG
+26 
-34 QHDLLRSF
+34 HDLLRSF
-42 RDNCG
+42 KDNCG

-56 KPSYQ
+56 KASHK
-61 VLDDAITALERMM
+61 VLDDAVTALERMM

-92 ISMPEEFMRGVAE
+92 LSMPEEFMRNEALK
-105 SNGVEL
+105 NGVEL
-111 SKQFGIASI
+111 PSQFAVASL
-120 FTKDVKLLDIFEETC
+120 FTKDKEQLKDIESIC
-135 DNNDLKIVFRREVP
+135 SNNDLKIVLTRDVP
-149 IDTNALGE
+149 VNTDALGE
-157 QAMASLPKIMQF
+157 QALQSLPHIVQL
-169 FIVPNSLMATNRF
+169 FIVPNTIMATQRF

-195 KLMKERDFYIASMS
+195 KFVQDRDFYIASMS
-209 SKVVSY
+209 SRVLSY

-225 EFYKDFQDE
+225 EFYKDLQDE

-275 NRINVEI
+275 NRFNVEI

-288 SEVFTPEEIQRI
+288 SEVFTDEEIKRI
-300 LPILQLNS
+300 LPILQEGA

-331 VRAIIPSA
+331 VRAVIPSA
-339 WQNSPHMDPE
+339 WQNAPHMDPE

-398 NLLIASEYGVVDIKE
+398 NLLIASEYGVVDIDSE
-413 EDIKERGR
+413 NIKEIGR
-421 LQSGEMLGLD
+421 LKSGEMLGLD

-438 KSKEIDDYLKSTNPY
+438 KNDQINDYLKSSNPY
-453 MKWLNEHMVYLQEH
+453 MKWLNEHMIYLQEH
-467 VEEQYSSSK
+467 IEDQYNDKFEYNVENIEK
-476 DIDVDNL
+476 K
-483 IVRQRYFNI
+483 QRFFNI
-492 TQEIVEQVIEPM
+492 TQEVIEQVIEPM
-504 IIEGKE
+504 INDGKE

-571 IPTHAQRLKSISPI
+571 VPTHASRLKSISPI
-585 ITSEK
+585 ITGEK
-590 LAVLKSFGDNKSPRY
+590 LEVLKSFGDEKSPRY
-605 QAFYHN
+605 QKFYKHQV
-611 TTFSTAYKNDLQTSL
+611 FSTAYKTDLKKSL
-626 STLVETVIHS
+626 EKLVEDVVDA
-636 VKNDGTRIIILDD
+636 VKNNGARIIILDD
-649 GELSKENKVIPMAM
+649 SEFSKDNKIIPMAM
-663 VVGRLNSSLL
+663 AIGRLNIALL
-673 KAKIRHLVSMICIT
+673 KAKVRHLVSFVAAT
-687 GEVVDSHS
+687 SEVMDSHS
-695 AAVLIGYGASAIF
+695 VAVLIGYGASAVY
-708 PNLLFTTVAHQ
+708 PTLLFTTVVHHI
-719 LEKSKTMDMECSEA
+719 EKSNVIKVSKHDA
-733 FKAVHTSIN
+733 IKAVHTALN
-742 GGILKI
+742 GGLLKI
-748 MSKMGIATI
+748 MSKMGISTI

-762 AGLFDVMGL
+762 SGLFDVMGL
-771 SHEISKD
+771 SKDIVKD
-778 CFETSHNVIPGLTYN
+778 CFESSNCALDGLTYE
-793 DIDERLTKYH
+793 DIDERISKYH
-803 KDAFRNNGFNKIFPL
+803 KEAFNENGFNKIFPL
-818 NIGGYYKFYNGQEHH
+818 NIGGYYKFYHGQEHH
-833 DFGPDVI
+833 DFGPAVIQAI
-840 HAIHD
+840 HA
-845 MAASGKK
+845 MASSGKE
-852 EDFDKFKNLVN
+852 EDYNKLRDLVN

-869 IRDFFE
+869 IRDFFDI
-875 LKSDRKSID
+875 KSDRKPISID
-884 VSEVEPKEVIFK
+884 EVEPKEEIFK

-913 ETMAIAMNT
+913 ETIAIAMNR

-931 GGEDSARYGTNKV
+931 GGEDPSRFGTERV

-965 EELQIKVAQGAKPGE
+965 EEIQIKVAQGAKPGE

-1023 IFDLKQVNPKARVA
+1023 IFDMKQVNPNARVA
-1037 VKLVSTVGVGTI
+1037 VKLVSTIGVGTI

-1079 FAGNPWEIGLSE
+1079 FAGNPWELGLSE

-1106 LQTDGGLKTGLDVV
+1106 VQTDGGLKTGLDVV

-1149 VNKCTV
+1149 VNKCSV

-1161 EKLRNEFFKGHVDQV
+1161 EKLREEFFKGHVNQV

-1184 EDVRSIMA
+1184 EDVRAIMA
-1192 ELGYRTME
+1192 ELGFKTME
-1200 EMIGRVDLLKV
+1200 EMIGRSDLLKV
-1211 TKDDFAQKFDFS
+1211 KDDEFAQKFDFS
-1223 SILHQE
+1223 SVLHKE
-1229 KGVNTHQQSFN
+1229 EGVDTCQQPFN
-1240 HPFDDNLF
+1240 PPFDSNEF
-1248 EKDVLKEAYAA
+1248 EIDVVEEAMSA
-1259 IKHPEYPIRIK
+1259 IKNPNQPIKIQ
-1270 REIKNVHRSF
+1270 REICNLNRSF
-1280 GALVSGEIAEFYGDE
+1280 GARVSGEIAQYYGDA
-1295 GLKAGTITINLN
+1295 GLKADTVKIELKGI
-1307 GVAGQALGAFLI
+1307 AGQALGAFLI
-1319 PGVSIY
+1319 NGVSIY
-1325 LDGVANDYIAKGMH
+1325 LDGVANDYIGKGMH
-1339 GGKIV
+1339 GGKII
-1344 ITSKNQGEKFSAGG
+1344 ITSKQEGEEYSAGG

-1367 GKLYISGSVGERFGV
+1367 GKLYINSSVGERFAV

-1389 IVEGSGDNACEY
+1389 IVEGTGDNACEY
-1401 MTGGIVVILG
+1401 MTGGVVVILG
-1411 KTGINFGAGMTG
+1411 QTGINFGAGMTG
-1423 GISFVYDC
+1423 GISFVYDKE
-1431 DHTFIENVNHELVEA
+1431 HNFIENINGELIEA
-1446 IRIDTDEGDE
+1446 VRIDTDEGDE

-1464 LKDYLVETGSNKA
+1464 LKDYVVETDSKKA
-1477 QELLENFRVEVRNF
+1477 KELLDNFRVEVRNF
-1491 WLIKPKNLTKL
+1491 WLVKPKNLTKL
-1502 PLNIE
+1502 PLNLE
-1507 KGD
+1507 NGD

>member
-1 MTCFLNRLSVFK
+1 MTK
-13 KSLKYK
+13 H
-19 RNYVKFT
+19 
-26 ILGVKMIG
+26 
-34 QHDLLRSF
+34 HDLLRSF
-42 RDNCG
+42 KDNCG

-56 KPSYQ
+56 RASHK
-61 VLDDAITALERMM
+61 VLNDAVTALERMM

-92 ISMPEEFMRGVAE
+92 LSMPDIFLRKEATK
-105 SNGVEL
+105 SGVEL
-111 SKQFGIASI
+111 PKQYAVASV
-120 FTKDVKLLDIFEETC
+120 FTKDKEHLKIIEDIC
-135 DNNDLKIVFRREVP
+135 LNNDLKVVLTRDVP
-149 IDTNALGE
+149 VDINALGD
-157 QAMASLPKIMQF
+157 QAIASLPNIVQL
-169 FIVPNSLMATNRF
+169 FITPNSIMATNRF
-182 DALLYLSRKECEH
+182 DALLYLSRKEVEH
-195 KLMKERDFYIASMS
+195 KLIEDRDFYIASMS
-209 SKVVSY
+209 SKVLSY

-225 EFYKDFQDE
+225 EFYKDLQSED
-234 KFKISFSLFHQRFS
+234 FKISFSLFHQRFS

-288 SEVFTPEEIQRI
+288 SEVFTDEEIQRI

-320 LIVNGM
+320 LIANGM

-331 VRAIIPSA
+331 ARAVIPSA
-339 WQNSPHMDPE
+339 WQNAPHIDPE

-392 IITNDD
+392 IITKDD
-398 NLLIASEYGVVDIKE
+398 MLLIASEYGVVDIA
-413 EDIKERGR
+413 EDEIKERGR

-438 KSKEIDDYLKSTNPY
+438 KNEQINDYLKSSNPY

-467 VEEQYSSSK
+467 VEEQY
-476 DIDVDNL
+476 DNDCDFDRDDL
-483 IVRQRYFNI
+483 IKRQRFFNI
-492 TQEIVEQVIEPM
+492 TQEVVEQVIEPM
-504 IIEGKE
+504 ILDGKE

-517 DTPLAAFSNKQRN
+517 DTPLAAFSKKQRN

-564 IHNILDE
+564 VHNILDE
-571 IPTHAQRLKSISPI
+571 IPSHAHRLKSISPI
-585 ITSEK
+585 ITSQK
-590 LAVLKSFGDNKSPRY
+590 LEILKSFGDEKSPRY
-605 QAFYHN
+605 QEFYQN
-611 TTFSTAYKNDLQTSL
+611 TTFSTVYTTSL
-626 STLVETVIHS
+626 KSSLDALVTSIVTS
-636 VKNDGTRIIILDD
+636 VKDEGTRIVILDD
-649 GELSKENKVIPMAM
+649 REFSKENKTIPMAM
-663 VVGRLNSSLL
+663 VVGRLNFALL
-673 KAKIRHLVSMICIT
+673 QAKVRHLVSIVCIT
-687 GEVVDSHS
+687 GEVIDSHS
-695 AAVLIGYGASAIF
+695 AAVLIGYGASAIN
-708 PNLLFTTVAHQ
+708 PYLLFATVIDKI
-719 LEKSKTMDMECSEA
+719 ETSKIMKMECREGTKS
-733 FKAVHTSIN
+733 VHSALN
-742 GGILKI
+742 AGLLKI

-762 AGLFDVMGL
+762 AGLFDVLGL
-771 SHEISKD
+771 DDEIVND
-778 CFETSHNVIPGLTYN
+778 CFVSSNSQLGGLNYE
-793 DIDERLTKYH
+793 DIDERITKNH
-803 KDAFRNNGFNKIFPL
+803 QEAFVEDGFKKIFPL
-818 NIGGYYKFYNGQEHH
+818 NIGGYYKFYTGQEHH
-833 DFGPDVI
+833 DFGPAVI
-840 HAIHD
+840 HAIHTV
-845 MAASGKK
+845 AQSGKT
-852 EDFDKFKNLVN
+852 EDFNKLRDLVN

-875 LKSDRKSID
+875 LKSDRQSID
-884 VSEVEPKEVIFK
+884 ISEVEPKEEIFK

-913 ETMAIAMNT
+913 ETIAIAMNR

-931 GGEDSARYGTNKV
+931 GGEDKSRFGTERV

-965 EELQIKVAQGAKPGE
+965 EEIQIKVAQGAKPGE
-980 GGQLPGHKVTALIGK
+980 GGQLPGHKVTPLIGK

-1023 IFDLKQVNPKARVA
+1023 IFDCKQVNPKARVA
-1037 VKLVSTVGVGTI
+1037 VKLVSTIGVGTI

-1106 LQTDGGLKTGLDVV
+1106 VQADGGLKTGLDVV

-1128 SYAFGTG
+1128 SFAFGTG

-1149 VNKCTV
+1149 VNKCSV

-1161 EKLRNEFFKGHVDQV
+1161 EKLREEFFKGHVDQV
-1176 INFFTLLA
+1176 INYFTLLA

-1192 ELGYRTME
+1192 ELGFKTMQ
-1200 EMIGRVDLLKV
+1200 EMVGRVDIMKV
-1211 TKDDFAQKFDFS
+1211 VDDKFAQKFDFS

-1229 KGVNTHQQSFN
+1229 EGVNTHQQQFN
-1240 HPFDDNLF
+1240 HPFDDNSF
-1248 EKDVLKEAYAA
+1248 ERDVLKEAYVA
-1259 IKHPEYPIRIK
+1259 IKHPEHPIRIT
-1270 REIKNVHRSF
+1270 REIKNIHRSF
-1280 GALVSGEIAEFYGDE
+1280 GALVSGEIAQYYGDA
-1295 GLKAGTITINLN
+1295 GLKADTIKINLS

-1319 PGVSIY
+1319 HGVSIY
-1325 LDGVANDYIAKGMH
+1325 LDGVANDYLGKGMH
-1339 GGKIV
+1339 GGKII
-1344 ITSKNQGEKFSAGG
+1344 ITSKNEGEAYSAGG

-1367 GKLYISGSVGERFGV
+1367 GKLYISGSVGERFAV

-1411 KTGINFGAGMTG
+1411 RTGINFGAGMTG
-1423 GISFVYDC
+1423 GISFVYDE
-1431 DHTFIENVNHELVEA
+1431 DHSFIENVNRELVDA
-1446 IRIDTDEGDE
+1446 VRIDTDDGSD
-1456 ARHYLKRL
+1456 ARHLLKKL
-1464 LKDYLVETGSNKA
+1464 LKDYVVETESKKA
-1477 QELLENFRVEVRNF
+1477 KDLLENFRVEVRNF
-1491 WLIKPKNLTKL
+1491 WLVKPKNLTKL
-1502 PLNIE
+1502 PLNLE
-1507 KGD
+1507 NGD